1 MLLLHQVNFSME
13 KYKKASSKKGFTLLE
28 LMIVI
33 VILGVLTTLISGN
46 FLNSLKRGRDTR
58 RKADLQNIQKAL
70 ELFYEDKKAYPTFNI
85 FATEGALCETQVSGS
100 CASSEKAYMQKVPA
114 DTTGDCDYLY
124 VSDGTQYQLYSTIE
138 NAEDQGQGV
147 IQSDNGGYASTDCG
161 CGVCEFGVSS
171 SNTTP

>member
-1 MLLLHQVNFSME
+1 MHRYINP
-13 KYKKASSKKGFTLLE
+13 SSEKGFTLLE

-58 RKADLQNIQKAL
+58 RKADLQNVQKAL
-70 ELFYEDKKAYPTFNI
+70 ELFYEDKKTYPTFNI
-85 FATEGALCETQVSGS
+85 FGADGALCETQVSS
-100 CASSEKAYMQKVPA
+100 NCASSEKVYMQKIPVDSMGA
-114 DTTGDCDYLY
+114 CEYLY